1 MQQNSFMFPESLP
14 FFCTNKLFQ
23 FSPTVYFEER
33 RFRASQIQQIWLIL
47 FYWKLLKR
55 VYSITNLAS
64 KAFIEWFDSC
74 TCQNSRHQHN
84 QRKISNRFLQ
94 RILWLI
100 IIVTELYTKLLGFEF
115 GNRRIAR
122 GWKLFISIFLWQ
134 NQMLKAAVNS
144 ILIWRP
150 C

>member
-1 MQQNSFMFPESLP
+1 MKMDDRYNGWVRTKFWLGRCEQGAVFPQRTSKVEKKNFYQQKDRPTMQQNSFMFPESLP

-55 VYSITNLAS
+55 VYSITNLTS

-94 RILWLI
+94 RIL
-100 IIVTELYTKLLGFEF
+100 
-115 GNRRIAR
+115 
-122 GWKLFISIFLWQ
+122 
-134 NQMLKAAVNS
+134 
-144 ILIWRP
+144 
-150 C
+150 